1 MILFDPISSI
11 DSIDFKSNQIE
22 PLIIPQEKLDELK
35 TVLANPKLADVH
47 KHTVMRQIS
56 GTCHSCGEKIPLHI
70 VKYRM
75 RGITVIE
82 KYCDDCLRRFN
93 T

>member
-1 MILFDPISSI
+1 MIDLIPPNPSYSLKGAKIS
-11 DSIDFKSNQIE
+11 IE